1 MLYDQAQLLS
11 TYANIYKITQ
21 DKYYEDIMRDIIR
34 YVERD
39 LQHHE
44 GGFYSAEDADS
55 LPHANA
61 SKKLGKYR
69 EFLNILN
76 MYSTAI
82 CYLVDDDL

>member
-11 TYANIYKITQ
+11 TYANIYKITK
-21 DKYYEDIMRDIIR
+21 DKNYEGIIRDIVQ

-55 LPHANA
+55 FPSAKA
-61 SKKLGKYR
+61 SKKLGKCPTPLQYVV
-69 EFLNILN
+69 F
-76 MYSTAI
+76 YSKI
-82 CYLVDDDL
+82 VF